1 MENFKMVCLTAVAI
15 AAHVAKHHAA
25 HAWLQKVLVIT
36 LVIVVPCGALDTL
49 LAWLLVVC
57 QCSFVCAIKEE
68 CFELIKALKVVFAAI

>member
-1 MENFKMVCLTAVAI
+1 MVCLTAVAI

-49 LAWLLVVC
+49 LAWLLVVW
-57 QCSFVCAIKEE
+57 
-68 CFELIKALKVVFAAI
+68 